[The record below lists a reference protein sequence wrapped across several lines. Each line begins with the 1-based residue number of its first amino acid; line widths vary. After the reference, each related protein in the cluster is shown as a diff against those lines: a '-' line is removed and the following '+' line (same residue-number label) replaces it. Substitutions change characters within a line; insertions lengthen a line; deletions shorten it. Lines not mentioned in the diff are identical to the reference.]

1 MKTKKIIAL
10 LACLC
15 LTTGC
20 ASAAFAET
28 VPTAPSMTARAG
40 DPAAS
45 RLSLSDLVAQEILT
59 QETADAITAY
69 LTENPITPP
78 DGQPDEAANGQQ
90 PGGGSDAQQPGNA
103 PSGENTQQPDGNG
116 QQPNGAPG
124 GQPGEAPNGQQPGGS
139 SDAQQPGNSSDAQ
152 QPSGQPDGAPNGQP
166 AEAPNGQP
174 AEAPNGQQP
183 DGGSD
188 AQQPGNAPSGENT
201 QQPDGNG
208 QQPDGGSDAQQP
220 GNSSDAQQP
229 SGQPAEAPNGQ
240 QPDGGSDAQQPGNA
254 PSGENTQQPDGN
266 GQQPNGAPGGQPG
279 EAPNGQQPGG
289 SSDAQQPGG
298 TPDGQPG
305 FSADA
310 VDRLALEV
318 LLENEIITQ
327 DEYDAI
333 AALLPEDSE
342 NGMPS
347 GQQPGSAPGGQP
359 GNGTPDGGAPGGA
372 PGGMSGQPDSYDAAR
387 SLSEDAAISGETLES
402 TGTDEN
408 ALLVTGGTVSVDG
421 ATVTRASDDSTGGD
435 ASSFYGVGAAILVT
449 GGTVSVDGATVTR
462 ASDDSAGD
470 DASSFYG
477 VGAAILATGGTLTVS
492 NSEITTDANGGAG
505 VFAYGDAVVTVSDA
519 TIATSKDTSGGVHV
533 AGGGTLYAS
542 DLTVT
547 TEGASSAAVRSDRG
561 GGTLVVDGGSYTA
574 SGSGSPAVY
583 VTADV
588 TLSNAALTATGSEAL
603 CLEGLNSV
611 LLTDCDL
618 TGDMPDQ
625 DQNDTT
631 WTVILYQSMSGDSEV
646 GKGTFTMEGGSL
658 TSLNGGLF
666 YTTNTES
673 EFSLRNVTLTAD
685 DDSEFLLRCT
695 GNANR
700 RDWGQTGAN
709 GADCTFT
716 AAEQTMDGD
725 VIWDSISN
733 LGLNLTEGSVLTGAI
748 LDDESCAG
756 EGGDG
761 ACALTIDA
769 ASKWIVTGDSV
780 LTTLSCDGEI
790 VDADGRAVTLAASD
804 GTVLSE
810 GTSACTVTILSGEL
824 A

>member
-10 LACLC
+10 FACLC

-28 VPTAPSMTARAG
+28 VPTAPSMTAPAG
-40 DPAAS
+40 DPAAN
-45 RLSLSDLVAQEILT
+45 RLSLSDLVAQGIIT

-78 DGQPDEAANGQQ
+78 DGQPGGAPNGQQPGEVPNGQQ
-90 PGGGSDAQQPGNA
+90 PGGSSDAQQPGNA

-124 GQPGEAPNGQQPGGS
+124 GQPGEAPNGQPGGS
-139 SDAQQPGNSSDAQ
+139 SDAQQSD
-152 QPSGQPDGAPNGQP
+152 
-166 AEAPNGQP
+166 
-174 AEAPNGQQP
+174 
-183 DGGSD
+183 
-188 AQQPGNAPSGENT
+188 
-201 QQPDGNG
+201 
-208 QQPDGGSDAQQP
+208 
-220 GNSSDAQQP
+220 
-229 SGQPAEAPNGQ
+229 
-240 QPDGGSDAQQPGNA
+240 NA

-279 EAPNGQQPGG
+279 EAPNGQQPDG
-289 SSDAQQPGG
+289 SSDAQQPGNA
-298 TPDGQPG
+298 PDGGLPG
-305 FSADA
+305 FSTDA
-310 VDRLALEV
+310 VDLLTLDA

-333 AALLPEDSE
+333 AALLPEDSG
-342 NGMPS
+342 NGMP
-347 GQQPGSAPGGQP
+347 
-359 GNGTPDGGAPGGA
+359 GGAPDGQ

-387 SLSEDAAISGETLES
+387 SLSEDAAISGETIES

-408 ALLVTGGTVSVDG
+408 ALLVTGGAVSVDG

-435 ASSFYGVGAAILVT
+435 ASSFYGVGAAIL
-449 GGTVSVDGATVTR
+449 
-462 ASDDSAGD
+462 
-470 DASSFYG
+470 
-477 VGAAILATGGTLTVS
+477 ATGGTLTVS
-492 NSEITTDANGGAG
+492 NSTITTDANGGAG

-519 TIATSKDTSGGVHV
+519 TISTSGDTSGGVHV
-533 AGGGTLYAS
+533 AGGGALYAS
-542 DLTVT
+542 NLTVT

-673 EFSLRNVTLTAD
+673 EFSLRNVTLTAA

-695 GNANR
+695 GNANQR
-700 RDWGQTGAN
+700 GWGQNGAN

-733 LGLNLTEGSVLTGAI
+733 LSLNLTEGSVLTGAI

-769 ASKWIVTGDSV
+769 TSKWIVTGDSV

-790 VDADGRAVTLAASD
+790 VDADGSAVTLAASD

-810 GTSACTVTILSGEL
+810 GTSAYTVTVLSGEL

>member
-10 LACLC
+10 FACLC

-28 VPTAPSMTARAG
+28 VPTAPSMTAPAG
-40 DPAAS
+40 DQAAN
-45 RLSLSDLVAQEILT
+45 RLSLSDLVAQGIIT

-78 DGQPDEAANGQQ
+78 GGAPNGQPGEAPNGQQ
-90 PGGGSDAQQPGNA
+90 PGDSSDAQQSGNA

-139 SDAQQPGNSSDAQ
+139 SDAQQSGN
-152 QPSGQPDGAPNGQP
+152 
-166 AEAPNGQP
+166 
-174 AEAPNGQQP
+174 
-183 DGGSD
+183 
-188 AQQPGNAPSGENT
+188 T
-201 QQPDGNG
+201 
-208 QQPDGGSDAQQP
+208 
-220 GNSSDAQQP
+220 
-229 SGQPAEAPNGQ
+229 
-240 QPDGGSDAQQPGNA
+240 

-289 SSDAQQPGG
+289 SSDAQQPGENAQQPG
-298 TPDGQPG
+298 GAPDGGQPG
-305 FSADA
+305 FSTDA
-310 VDRLALEV
+310 VDLLTLET

-333 AALLPEDSE
+333 AALLPEDSG
-342 NGMPS
+342 NGMPGS
-347 GQQPGSAPGGQP
+347 APDGQPGNGGSSDAQQPGSAPDGQP
-359 GNGTPDGGAPGGA
+359 GDMSGQSGGMSGQ

-387 SLSEDAAISGETLES
+387 SLSEDAAISGETIES

-408 ALLVTGGTVSVDG
+408 ALLVTGGAVSVDG

-435 ASSFYGVGAAILVT
+435 ASSFYGVGAAIL
-449 GGTVSVDGATVTR
+449 
-462 ASDDSAGD
+462 
-470 DASSFYG
+470 
-477 VGAAILATGGTLTVS
+477 ATGGTLTVS
-492 NSEITTDANGGAG
+492 NSTITTDANGGAG

-533 AGGGTLYAS
+533 AGGGALYAS
-542 DLTVT
+542 NLTVT

-673 EFSLRNVTLTAD
+673 EFSLRNVTLTAA

-700 RDWGQTGAN
+700 RGWGQTGAN

-733 LGLNLTEGSVLTGAI
+733 LSLNLTEGSVLTGAI

-780 LTTLSCDGEI
+780 LTTLSCNGEI
-790 VDADGRAVTLAASD
+790 VDADGSTVTLAASD

-810 GTSACTVTILSGEL
+810 GTSACTVTVLSGEL

>member
-10 LACLC
+10 FACLC

-20 ASAAFAET
+20 ASAALAET
-28 VPTAPSMTARAG
+28 VPTGPSMTAPAD

-45 RLSLSDLVAQEILT
+45 RLSLSDLVAQGIIT

-78 DGQPDEAANGQQ
+78 DGQPGGAPNRQQ
-90 PGGGSDAQQPGNA
+90 PGGSSDAQQPGNA

-139 SDAQQPGNSSDAQ
+139 SDAQQ
-152 QPSGQPDGAPNGQP
+152 SGEN
-166 AEAPNGQP
+166 
-174 AEAPNGQQP
+174 
-183 DGGSD
+183 
-188 AQQPGNAPSGENT
+188 AQQPGSA
-201 QQPDGNG
+201 PDG
-208 QQPDGGSDAQQP
+208 
-220 GNSSDAQQP
+220 
-229 SGQPAEAPNGQ
+229 
-240 QPDGGSDAQQPGNA
+240 
-254 PSGENTQQPDGN
+254 
-266 GQQPNGAPGGQPG
+266 
-279 EAPNGQQPGG
+279 
-289 SSDAQQPGG
+289 
-298 TPDGQPG
+298 GQPG
-305 FSADA
+305 FSTDA
-310 VDRLALEV
+310 VDFLTLEA

-333 AALLPEDSE
+333 AALLPEDSG
-342 NGMPS
+342 NGMPGGAPDGQPGHGGS
-347 GQQPGSAPGGQP
+347 SDAQQPGSAPDGQP
-359 GNGTPDGGAPGGA
+359 GDMSGQSGGMSGQ

-387 SLSEDAAISGETLES
+387 SLSEDAAISGETIES

-408 ALLVTGGTVSVDG
+408 ALLVTGGAVSVDG

-435 ASSFYGVGAAILVT
+435 ASSFYGVGAAIL
-449 GGTVSVDGATVTR
+449 
-462 ASDDSAGD
+462 
-470 DASSFYG
+470 
-477 VGAAILATGGTLTVS
+477 ATGGTLTVS
-492 NSEITTDANGGAG
+492 NSTITTDANGGAG

-533 AGGGTLYAS
+533 AGGGALYAS
-542 DLTVT
+542 NLTVT
-547 TEGASSAAVRSDRG
+547 TEGTSSAAVRSDRG
-561 GGTLVVDGGSYTA
+561 GGTLVVDGGSYAA

-673 EFSLRNVTLTAD
+673 EFSLRNVTLTAA

-700 RDWGQTGAN
+700 RGWGQTGAN

-733 LGLNLTEGSVLTGAI
+733 LSLNLTEGSVLTGAI

-761 ACALTIDA
+761 ACTLTIDA
-769 ASKWIVTGDSV
+769 TSKWIVTGDSV

-790 VDADGRAVTLAASD
+790 VDADGSAVTLAASD

-810 GTSACTVTILSGEL
+810 GTSAYTVTILSGEM

>member
-1 MKTKKIIAL
+1 MKTEKIIAL
-10 LACLC
+10 FACLC

-28 VPTAPSMTARAG
+28 VPTAPSMTAPAG
-40 DPAAS
+40 DPAAN
-45 RLSLSDLVAQEILT
+45 RLSLSDLVAQGIIT

-78 DGQPDEAANGQQ
+78 DGQPGGAPNGQQ
-90 PGGGSDAQQPGNA
+90 PGGSSDAQQSGNA

-124 GQPGEAPNGQQPGGS
+124 GQPGGAPNGQQPGGS
-139 SDAQQPGNSSDAQ
+139 SDAQQPGNA
-152 QPSGQPDGAPNGQP
+152 PDG
-166 AEAPNGQP
+166 
-174 AEAPNGQQP
+174 
-183 DGGSD
+183 
-188 AQQPGNAPSGENT
+188 
-201 QQPDGNG
+201 
-208 QQPDGGSDAQQP
+208 
-220 GNSSDAQQP
+220 
-229 SGQPAEAPNGQ
+229 
-240 QPDGGSDAQQPGNA
+240 
-254 PSGENTQQPDGN
+254 
-266 GQQPNGAPGGQPG
+266 
-279 EAPNGQQPGG
+279 
-289 SSDAQQPGG
+289 
-298 TPDGQPG
+298 GQPG
-305 FSADA
+305 FSTDA
-310 VDRLALEV
+310 VDLLTLET

-333 AALLPEDSE
+333 AALLPEDSG
-342 NGMPS
+342 NGMPGS
-347 GQQPGSAPGGQP
+347 APDGQPGNGGSSDAQQPGSAPDGQP
-359 GNGTPDGGAPGGA
+359 GGMSGQ

-387 SLSEDAAISGETLES
+387 SLSEDAAISGETIES

-435 ASSFYGVGAAILVT
+435 ASSFYGVGAAIL
-449 GGTVSVDGATVTR
+449 
-462 ASDDSAGD
+462 
-470 DASSFYG
+470 
-477 VGAAILATGGTLTVS
+477 ATGGTLTVS
-492 NSEITTDANGGAG
+492 NSTITTDSNGGAG

-519 TIATSKDTSGGVHV
+519 TISTSGDTSGGVHV
-533 AGGGTLYAS
+533 AGGGALYAS
-542 DLTVT
+542 NLTVT

-673 EFSLRNVTLTAD
+673 EFSLRNVTLTAA

-700 RDWGQTGAN
+700 RGWGQTGAN

-733 LGLNLTEGSVLTGAI
+733 LSLNLTEGSVLTGAI

-780 LTTLSCDGEI
+780 LTTLSCNGEI
-790 VDADGRAVTLAASD
+790 VDADGSAVTLAASD

>member
-10 LACLC
+10 FACLC

-28 VPTAPSMTARAG
+28 VPTAPSMTAPAG
-40 DPAAS
+40 DPAAN
-45 RLSLSDLVAQEILT
+45 RLSLSDLVAQGIIT

-78 DGQPDEAANGQQ
+78 DGQPGSAPNGQPGEVPNGQQ
-90 PGGGSDAQQPGNA
+90 PGGSSDAQQSGNA

-116 QQPNGAPG
+116 QQPNGVPG
-124 GQPGEAPNGQQPGGS
+124 GQPGEAPNGQQP
-139 SDAQQPGNSSDAQ
+139 
-152 QPSGQPDGAPNGQP
+152 
-166 AEAPNGQP
+166 
-174 AEAPNGQQP
+174 
-183 DGGSD
+183 
-188 AQQPGNAPSGENT
+188 
-201 QQPDGNG
+201 
-208 QQPDGGSDAQQP
+208 
-220 GNSSDAQQP
+220 
-229 SGQPAEAPNGQ
+229 
-240 QPDGGSDAQQPGNA
+240 
-254 PSGENTQQPDGN
+254 
-266 GQQPNGAPGGQPG
+266 NGAPGGQPG
-279 EAPNGQQPGG
+279 
-289 SSDAQQPGG
+289 
-298 TPDGQPG
+298 
-305 FSADA
+305 FSTDA
-310 VDRLALEV
+310 VDLLTLDA

-333 AALLPEDSE
+333 AALLPEDSG
-342 NGMPS
+342 NGM
-347 GQQPGSAPGGQP
+347 PGSAPDGQ
-359 GNGTPDGGAPGGA
+359 

-387 SLSEDAAISGETLES
+387 SLSEDAAISGETIES

-421 ATVTRASDDSTGGD
+421 VTVTRASDDST
-435 ASSFYGVGAAILVT
+435 
-449 GGTVSVDGATVTR
+449 
-462 ASDDSAGD
+462 GD

-492 NSEITTDANGGAG
+492 NSTITTDANGGAG

-519 TIATSKDTSGGVHV
+519 TISTSKDTSGGVHV
-533 AGGGTLYAS
+533 AGGGALYAS
-542 DLTVT
+542 NLTVT

-673 EFSLRNVTLTAD
+673 EFSLRNVTLTAA

-700 RDWGQTGAN
+700 RGWGQTGAN

-733 LGLNLTEGSVLTGAI
+733 LSLNLTEGSVLTGAI

-769 ASKWIVTGDSV
+769 TSKWIVTGDSV

-790 VDADGRAVTLAASD
+790 VDVDGSAVTLAASE

-810 GTSACTVTILSGEL
+810 GTSAYTVTILSGKL

>member
-10 LACLC
+10 FACLC

-28 VPTAPSMTARAG
+28 VPTAPSMTAPAG
-40 DPAAS
+40 DQAAN
-45 RLSLSDLVAQEILT
+45 RLSLSDLVAQGIIT

-69 LTENPITPP
+69 LTEIPITSP
-78 DGQPDEAANGQQ
+78 DGQPNGAPNGQPGEAPNGQQ
-90 PGGGSDAQQPGNA
+90 PGGSSDAQQPGNA

-139 SDAQQPGNSSDAQ
+139 SDAQQPGN
-152 QPSGQPDGAPNGQP
+152 
-166 AEAPNGQP
+166 
-174 AEAPNGQQP
+174 
-183 DGGSD
+183 
-188 AQQPGNAPSGENT
+188 APSGENT
-201 QQPDGNG
+201 QQPG
-208 QQPDGGSDAQQP
+208 
-220 GNSSDAQQP
+220 
-229 SGQPAEAPNGQ
+229 
-240 QPDGGSDAQQPGNA
+240 
-254 PSGENTQQPDGN
+254 GN

-289 SSDAQQPGG
+289 SSDAQQSGNA
-298 TPDGQPG
+298 PDGGLPG
-305 FSADA
+305 FSTDA
-310 VDRLALEV
+310 VDLLNLEA

-333 AALLPEDSE
+333 AALLPEDSG
-342 NGMPS
+342 NGM
-347 GQQPGSAPGGQP
+347 PGSAPDGQP
-359 GNGTPDGGAPGGA
+359 GNGGSSDAQQPGGA
-372 PGGMSGQPDSYDAAR
+372 PDGQPDSYDAAR
-387 SLSEDAAISGETLES
+387 SLSEDAAISGETIES

-435 ASSFYGVGAAILVT
+435 ASSFYGVGAAIL
-449 GGTVSVDGATVTR
+449 
-462 ASDDSAGD
+462 
-470 DASSFYG
+470 
-477 VGAAILATGGTLTVS
+477 ATGGTLTVS
-492 NSEITTDANGGAG
+492 NSTITTDANGGAG
-505 VFAYGDAVVTVSDA
+505 VFAYGDAAVTVSDA

-533 AGGGTLYAS
+533 AGGGALYAS
-542 DLTVT
+542 NLTVT

-561 GGTLVVDGGSYTA
+561 GGTLVVDDGSYTA

-673 EFSLRNVTLTAD
+673 EFSLRNVTLTAA

-700 RDWGQTGAN
+700 RGWGQTGAN

-733 LGLNLTEGSVLTGAI
+733 LSLNLTEGSVLTGAI

-769 ASKWIVTGDSV
+769 TSKWIVTGDSV

-790 VDADGRAVTLAASD
+790 VDADGSAVTLAASD

-810 GTSACTVTILSGEL
+810 GTSACTVTILSGKL

>member
-1 MKTKKIIAL
+1 MKK
-10 LACLC
+10 
-15 LTTGC
+15 
-20 ASAAFAET
+20 
-28 VPTAPSMTARAG
+28 M
-40 DPAAS
+40 
-45 RLSLSDLVAQEILT
+45 LSLFLT
-59 QETADAITAY
+59 IAMLLNGLPALAEGSADTANMSTTSGEPPAM
-69 LTENPITPP
+69 P
-78 DGQPDEAANGQQ
+78 DGQPPEK
-90 PGGGSDAQQPGNA
+90 
-103 PSGENTQQPDGNG
+103 PD
-116 QQPNGAPG
+116 
-124 GQPGEAPNGQQPGGS
+124 GEAPG
-139 SDAQQPGNSSDAQ
+139 
-152 QPSGQPDGAPNGQP
+152 GAPNGQP
-166 AEAPNGQP
+166 PEMPNG
-174 AEAPNGQQP
+174 E
-183 DGGSD
+183 
-188 AQQPGNAPSGENT
+188 
-201 QQPDGNG
+201 
-208 QQPDGGSDAQQP
+208 
-220 GNSSDAQQP
+220 
-229 SGQPAEAPNGQ
+229 
-240 QPDGGSDAQQPGNA
+240 
-254 PSGENTQQPDGN
+254 
-266 GQQPNGAPGGQPG
+266 
-279 EAPNGQQPGG
+279 
-289 SSDAQQPGG
+289 
-298 TPDGQPG
+298 
-305 FSADA
+305 
-310 VDRLALEV
+310 
-318 LLENEIITQ
+318 
-327 DEYDAI
+327 
-333 AALLPEDSE
+333 
-342 NGMPS
+342 
-347 GQQPGSAPGGQP
+347 
-359 GNGTPDGGAPGGA
+359 A
-372 PGGMSGQPDSYDAAR
+372 PGGMPGGQDGPGGGSSQPDSYAAATTIT
-387 SLSEDAAISGETLES
+387 EDTTLLGGTYAS

-435 ASSFYGVGAAILVT
+435 ASSFYGVGAAIL
-449 GGTVSVDGATVTR
+449 
-462 ASDDSAGD
+462 
-470 DASSFYG
+470 
-477 VGAAILATGGTLTVS
+477 ATGGTLTIS
-492 NSEITTDANGGAG
+492 NSTITTDANGGAG
-505 VFAYGDAVVTVSDA
+505 VFAYGDAVVTVSDT

-542 DLTVT
+542 NLTVT

-673 EFSLRNVTLTAD
+673 EFSLRNVTLTAAA
-685 DDSEFLLRCT
+685 DSEFLLRCT
-695 GNANR
+695 GNANQR
-700 RDWGQTGAN
+700 GWGQTGAN

-716 AAEQTMDGD
+716 AAEQTMDGN

-733 LGLNLTEGSVLTGAI
+733 LDLNLTEGSVLTGAI

-790 VDADGRAVTLAASD
+790 VDADGRAVTLAAAD

-810 GTSACTVTILSGEL
+810 GTSTYTVTILSGEL

>member
-10 LACLC
+10 FACLC

-28 VPTAPSMTARAG
+28 VPTAPSMTAPAG
-40 DPAAS
+40 DPAAN
-45 RLSLSDLVAQEILT
+45 RLSLSDLVAQGIIT

-78 DGQPDEAANGQQ
+78 DGQPGGAPNGQQPNGNGQQPNGAPGGQPGEVPNGQQ
-90 PGGGSDAQQPGNA
+90 PGGSSDAQQPGNAPSGENTQQPDGNGQQPNGAPGGQPGGAPNGQQPGGSSDAQQSGNA

-139 SDAQQPGNSSDAQ
+139 SDAQQPGN
-152 QPSGQPDGAPNGQP
+152 
-166 AEAPNGQP
+166 
-174 AEAPNGQQP
+174 
-183 DGGSD
+183 
-188 AQQPGNAPSGENT
+188 APSGEN
-201 QQPDGNG
+201 
-208 QQPDGGSDAQQP
+208 A
-220 GNSSDAQQP
+220 
-229 SGQPAEAPNGQ
+229 
-240 QPDGGSDAQQPGNA
+240 
-254 PSGENTQQPDGN
+254 QQPDGN

-289 SSDAQQPGG
+289 NGL
-298 TPDGQPG
+298 PG
-305 FSADA
+305 FSTDA
-310 VDRLALEV
+310 VDLLTLET

-333 AALLPEDSE
+333 AALLPEDSG
-342 NGMPS
+342 NGMP
-347 GQQPGSAPGGQP
+347 GGAPDGQP
-359 GNGTPDGGAPGGA
+359 GNGGSSDAQQPGGAPDGQ
-372 PGGMSGQPDSYDAAR
+372 PGGMSGQPDSYDAVR
-387 SLSEDAAISGETLES
+387 SLSEDAAISGETIES

-435 ASSFYGVGAAILVT
+435 ASSFYGVGAAIL
-449 GGTVSVDGATVTR
+449 
-462 ASDDSAGD
+462 
-470 DASSFYG
+470 
-477 VGAAILATGGTLTVS
+477 ATGGTLTFS
-492 NSEITTDANGGAG
+492 NSTITTDANGGAG

-519 TIATSKDTSGGVHV
+519 TIATSKGTSGGVHV
-533 AGGGTLYAS
+533 AGGGALYAS
-542 DLTVT
+542 NLTVT
-547 TEGASSAAVRSDRG
+547 TEGASSATVRSDRG

-673 EFSLRNVTLTAD
+673 EFSLRNVTLTAA

-695 GNANR
+695 GNANQR
-700 RDWGQTGAN
+700 GWGQTGAN
-709 GADCTFT
+709 GADCTFI

-733 LGLNLTEGSVLTGAI
+733 LSLNLTEGSVLTGAI

-769 ASKWIVTGDSV
+769 TSKWIVTGDSV

-790 VDADGRAVTLAASD
+790 VDADGSAVTLAASD

-810 GTSACTVTILSGEL
+810 GTSACTVTILSGEM

>member
-10 LACLC
+10 FACLC

-20 ASAAFAET
+20 ASAAFAKT
-28 VPTAPSMTARAG
+28 VPTAPSMTAPAG
-40 DPAAS
+40 DPAAN
-45 RLSLSDLVAQEILT
+45 RLSLSDLVAQGIIT

-78 DGQPDEAANGQQ
+78 NGQPGGAPNGQQ
-90 PGGGSDAQQPGNA
+90 PGGSSDAQQPGNA

-124 GQPGEAPNGQQPGGS
+124 GQPGEAPNGQQPGG
-139 SDAQQPGNSSDAQ
+139 N
-152 QPSGQPDGAPNGQP
+152 GQPD
-166 AEAPNGQP
+166 
-174 AEAPNGQQP
+174 
-183 DGGSD
+183 
-188 AQQPGNAPSGENT
+188 
-201 QQPDGNG
+201 
-208 QQPDGGSDAQQP
+208 
-220 GNSSDAQQP
+220 
-229 SGQPAEAPNGQ
+229 
-240 QPDGGSDAQQPGNA
+240 
-254 PSGENTQQPDGN
+254 
-266 GQQPNGAPGGQPG
+266 
-279 EAPNGQQPGG
+279 
-289 SSDAQQPGG
+289 
-298 TPDGQPG
+298 
-305 FSADA
+305 FSTDA
-310 VDRLALEV
+310 VDLLTLEA

-333 AALLPEDSE
+333 AALLPEDSG
-342 NGMPS
+342 NGMPGS
-347 GQQPGSAPGGQP
+347 APDGQPGNGGSSDAQQPGSAPDGQP
-359 GNGTPDGGAPGGA
+359 GGMSE
-372 PGGMSGQPDSYDAAR
+372 PGGMSGQLDSYDAAR
-387 SLSEDAAISGETLES
+387 SLSEDAAISGETIES

-408 ALLVTGGTVSVDG
+408 ALLVTGGAVSVDG
-421 ATVTRASDDSTGGD
+421 STVTRASDDSTGGD
-435 ASSFYGVGAAILVT
+435 ASSFYGVGAAIL
-449 GGTVSVDGATVTR
+449 
-462 ASDDSAGD
+462 
-470 DASSFYG
+470 
-477 VGAAILATGGTLTVS
+477 ATGGTLTIS
-492 NSEITTDANGGAG
+492 NSTITTDSNGGAG

-533 AGGGTLYAS
+533 AGGGALCAS
-542 DLTVT
+542 NLTVT

-673 EFSLRNVTLTAD
+673 EFSLRNVTLTAA

-700 RDWGQTGAN
+700 RGWGQTGAN
-709 GADCTFT
+709 GAECTFT

-733 LGLNLTEGSVLTGAI
+733 LSLNLTEGSVLTGAI

-769 ASKWIVTGDSV
+769 TSKWIVTGDSV

-790 VDADGRAVTLAASD
+790 VDADGSAVTLAASD

-810 GTSACTVTILSGEL
+810 GTSAYTVTILSGEM

>member
-10 LACLC
+10 FACLC

-20 ASAAFAET
+20 ASAAFAKT
-28 VPTAPSMTARAG
+28 VPTAPSMTAPAG
-40 DPAAS
+40 DPAAN
-45 RLSLSDLVAQEILT
+45 RLSLSDLVAQGIIT

-78 DGQPDEAANGQQ
+78 NGQPGGAPNGQQ
-90 PGGGSDAQQPGNA
+90 PGGSSDAQQPGNA

-124 GQPGEAPNGQQPGGS
+124 GQPGEAPNGQQPGG
-139 SDAQQPGNSSDAQ
+139 N
-152 QPSGQPDGAPNGQP
+152 GQPD
-166 AEAPNGQP
+166 
-174 AEAPNGQQP
+174 
-183 DGGSD
+183 
-188 AQQPGNAPSGENT
+188 
-201 QQPDGNG
+201 
-208 QQPDGGSDAQQP
+208 
-220 GNSSDAQQP
+220 
-229 SGQPAEAPNGQ
+229 
-240 QPDGGSDAQQPGNA
+240 
-254 PSGENTQQPDGN
+254 
-266 GQQPNGAPGGQPG
+266 
-279 EAPNGQQPGG
+279 
-289 SSDAQQPGG
+289 
-298 TPDGQPG
+298 
-305 FSADA
+305 FSTDA
-310 VDRLALEV
+310 VDLLTLEA

-333 AALLPEDSE
+333 AALLPEDSG
-342 NGMPS
+342 NGMPGS
-347 GQQPGSAPGGQP
+347 APDGQPGNGGSSDAQQPGSAPDGQ
-359 GNGTPDGGAPGGA
+359 
-372 PGGMSGQPDSYDAAR
+372 PGGMSGQPGGMSGQLDSYDAAR
-387 SLSEDAAISGETLES
+387 SLSEDAAISGETIES

-408 ALLVTGGTVSVDG
+408 ALLVTGGAVSVDG
-421 ATVTRASDDSTGGD
+421 STVTRASDDSTGGD
-435 ASSFYGVGAAILVT
+435 ASSFYGVGAAIL
-449 GGTVSVDGATVTR
+449 
-462 ASDDSAGD
+462 
-470 DASSFYG
+470 
-477 VGAAILATGGTLTVS
+477 ATGGTLTIS
-492 NSEITTDANGGAG
+492 NSTITTDSNGGAG

-533 AGGGTLYAS
+533 AGGGALCAS
-542 DLTVT
+542 NLTVT

-588 TLSNAALTATGSEAL
+588 TLSNAALTAAGSEAL

-673 EFSLRNVTLTAD
+673 EFSLRNVTLTAA

-700 RDWGQTGAN
+700 RGWGQTGAN
-709 GADCTFT
+709 GAECTFT

-733 LGLNLTEGSVLTGAI
+733 LSLNLTEGSVLTGAI

-769 ASKWIVTGDSV
+769 TSKWIVTGDSV

-790 VDADGRAVTLAASD
+790 VDADGSAVTLAASD

-810 GTSACTVTILSGEL
+810 GTSAYTVTILSGEM